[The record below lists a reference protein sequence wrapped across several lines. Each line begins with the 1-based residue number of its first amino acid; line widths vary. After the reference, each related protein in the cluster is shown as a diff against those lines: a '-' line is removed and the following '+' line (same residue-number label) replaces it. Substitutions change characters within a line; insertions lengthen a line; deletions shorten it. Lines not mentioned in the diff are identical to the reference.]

1 MKKLVTAASIGIEV
15 PYEGPE
21 KDLDLALIDVTEK
34 GERYGKAVL
43 LSSADLNEGI
53 AQASEEAAEKI
64 DGGEIKGEE
73 ITITPSKTQQ
83 VITPSEGKNAII
95 KATVEA
101 VTAGV
106 DENIT
111 QENIKKGV
119 TVLGVQGLLDETI
132 PLLDAKVGF
141 GMPLPD
147 NPEDTLA
154 ALDGHYALG
163 LLRTLYAYNSSSGH
177 DALLVG
183 RQGETNINIW
193 KCFLD
198 NLDIEKKGTT
208 LGSMTVAV
216 TIESEAPASDST
228 SVSEYDNKSG
238 GGVIVTTV
246 NYLLEIVP
254 GCGTDPEVR
263 VTVIDGESQN

>member
-132 PLLDAKVGF
+132 PILESKVEF

-147 NPEDTLA
+147 NPEDALA
-154 ALDGHYALG
+154 GLDGHYALG
-163 LLRTLYAYNSSSGH
+163 LLRTLHNYNPSSGYN
-177 DALLVG
+177 ALLLA
-183 RQGETNINIW
+183 RQGTTDEIVW
-193 KCFLD
+193 KCYLD
-198 NLDIEKKGTT
+198 DLNTQKVGTT
-208 LGSMTVAV
+208 LGSMSVAV

-228 SVSEYDNKSG
+228 SVSESG
-238 GGVIVTTV
+238 GGVIITTV
-246 NYLLEIVP
+246 NYLLKIVP
-254 GCGTDPEVR
+254 GCGDDLEVQ
-263 VTVIDGESQN
+263 VTAIDGESQN